1 MRAGRCRYTKPILIK
16 TERGLR
22 DAASAAARAK
32 GLSLSEMVR
41 RQLRE
46 IVAMDA
52 AKARRGGS
60 MEARP

>member
-1 MRAGRCRYTKPILIK
+1 MRPIQCNYPQGLFIK

-32 GLSLSEMVR
+32 GLTLSELVR

-46 IVAMDA
+46 IVAMEA
-52 AKARRGGS
+52 AKARRGAS
-60 MEARP
+60 MEVRP

>member
-1 MRAGRCRYTKPILIK
+1 MRRGRCRYTQPIMVK

-22 DAASAAARAK
+22 DAAAAAARAK

-46 IVAMDA
+46 IVAMEA
-52 AKARRGGS
+52 AKARRGAS